1 MHLKIPLSHRKK
13 MLKIKKAF
21 FSARAGML
29 EKKSKKESMLTNLML
44 FLLSD
49 RVHWSWTQITSNVFH
64 QIKSQVLKF
73 TNAFRIK
80 IDLIIGPYAVKHE
93 IK

>member
-1 MHLKIPLSHRKK
+1 

-49 RVHWSWTQITSNVFH
+49 RVH
-64 QIKSQVLKF
+64 
-73 TNAFRIK
+73 
-80 IDLIIGPYAVKHE
+80 
-93 IK
+93 